1 MKIAFVTS
9 CLEPGR
15 DGVGDYTTLL
25 AAECARLGHSVGR
38 LALNDPHAQ
47 TAEREPEL
55 LRLPASSPWPGRV
68 AEGRR
73 WMENFAPDWVS
84 LQFVSYGFHPRGM
97 AGAVEKHLRA
107 VLSGRPMHVFF
118 HELWLGQEVGATT
131 KNRALGWLQRRGALN
146 LLRGLDVR
154 MVHTSN
160 EVYVHLLA
168 QRGVRARRLPLF
180 GSLPLPQP
188 RMAPPRS
195 EGALTFAFFGALHP
209 IWPPEPLFSR
219 LRELDR
225 NVTLTHAGCIGPGA
239 ELWNTLEQTYGD
251 RFTFRRLG
259 ELPPAQV
266 ADFFTES
273 DYGIATTPWCLIGKS
288 ASVAAMLDCGLP
300 VVVNRDDVQYG
311 SGEDPEPH
319 DPLLLRMSADLPAQ
333 LAAARRR
340 PPHLLLPEVAA
351 QFLADWETAARD
363 ERRA

>member
-25 AAECARLGHSVGR
+25 AAECARLGHSVAR
-38 LALNDPHAQ
+38 LALNDPLVRTSEH
-47 TAEREPEL
+47 RPEL
-55 LRLPASSPWPGRV
+55 LRLFAYSPWPERV
-68 AEGRR
+68 TEARR
-73 WMENFAPDWVS
+73 WMENFTPDWVS
-84 LQFVSYGFHPRGM
+84 LQFVNYGFHPRGL
-97 AGAVEKHLRA
+97 AGTVEKHLRA
-107 VLSGRPMHVFF
+107 VLSGWPMHIFF
-118 HELWLGQEVGATT
+118 HELWLGEEIGATI
-131 KNRALGWLQRRGALN
+131 KNRALGWLQRRGTLS

-188 RMAPPRS
+188 RLAPPRS

-209 IWPPEPLFSR
+209 IWPPEPLFSQ
-219 LRELDR
+219 LRELHRD
-225 NVTLTHAGCIGPGA
+225 VTLAHAGWIGPGA
-239 ELWNTLEQTYGD
+239 KLWKTLERTYGD
-251 RFTFRRLG
+251 RFTFRQLG
-259 ELPPAQV
+259 KLAPAQV
-266 ADFFTES
+266 ADFFAES
-273 DYGIATTPWCLIGKS
+273 DYGIATSPWSLIGKS

-300 VVVNRDDVQYG
+300 VVVNRDDVQYAG
-311 SGEDPEPH
+311 PEGPH

-340 PPHLLLPEVAA
+340 PPRLLLPEVAA
-351 QFLADWETAARD
+351 QFLADWKTAAPR
-363 ERRA
+363 